1 MSADQYGYFCARKPI
16 PIEVKPTL
24 LILAAGMG
32 SRYGGLKQIDP
43 LGPNG
48 ETIIEYSIYDAI
60 QAGFGKVV
68 FVIRESFAA
77 DFKERFTG
85 KFDDQIEIAYAYQ
98 DVNTPVEGIE
108 NIPQREKPWGTM
120 HAVLV
125 AKDVINEPFAVIN
138 ADDFYGADGF
148 HQIADFLKTKCT
160 EDTYT
165 MVGYV
170 LRNTLSEHG
179 QVSRGVCIA
188 NDGNLSKIDE
198 RTKIHWEGEKVIYQ
212 DGDSTHEVD
221 PSSVVSMNFWGF
233 HPNIFEVTRQMFVDF
248 VAENKENPKAE
259 FFIPLVADTMI
270 NAGTA
275 KFPILTSNDRWY
287 GVTYQEDRPSVVEAF
302 QKLVD
307 DGKYPSPL
315 W

>member
-1 MSADQYGYFCARKPI
+1 M
-16 PIEVKPTL
+16 KPTL

-68 FVIRESFAA
+68 FVIRESFAD

-85 KFDDQIEIAYAYQ
+85 KFDDKIEIAYAFQ
-98 DVNTPVEGIE
+98 DVNTPVEGID
-108 NIPQREKPWGTM
+108 NLPHREKPWGTM

-125 AKDVINEPFAVIN
+125 AHEVVNEPFAVIN

-148 HQIADFLKTKCT
+148 HQIADFLKNKCS

-170 LRNTLSEHG
+170 LKNTLSEHG
-179 QVSRGVCIA
+179 QVSRGVCVADA
-188 NDGNLSKIDE
+188 NNNLANVDE
-198 RTKIHWEGEKVIYQ
+198 RTKIHWEGEKVIYHE
-212 DGDSTHEVD
+212 GESSHEVD

-233 HPNIFEVTRQMFVDF
+233 HPNIFEVSRQMFIDF
-248 VAENKENPKAE
+248 VQENKDNPKAE
-259 FFIPLVADTMI
+259 FFIPLVADNLI
-270 NAGTA
+270 NSGKAS
-275 KFPILTSNDRWY
+275 FPILTSNDRWH
-287 GVTYQEDRPSVVEAF
+287 GVTYIEDRPVVVDAF
-302 QKLVD
+302 KKLVE

>member
-1 MSADQYGYFCARKPI
+1 M
-16 PIEVKPTL
+16 KPTL

-68 FVIRESFAA
+68 FVIRESFSD
-77 DFKERFTG
+77 DFKARFTG
-85 KFDDQIEIAYAYQ
+85 KFEDKIEVAYAFQ
-98 DVNTPVEGIE
+98 DVNTPVEGVE
-108 NIPQREKPWGTM
+108 NIPHREKPWGTM

-125 AKDVINEPFAVIN
+125 AHDVINEPFAVIN

-148 HQIADFLKTKCT
+148 HQIADFLKNKCS
-160 EDTYT
+160 ENTYT

-179 QVSRGVCIA
+179 QVSRGVCVA
-188 NDGNLSKIDE
+188 DADNNLAKVDE
-198 RTKIHWEGEKVIYQ
+198 RTKIHWEGEKVIYH
-212 DGDSTHEVD
+212 DEAGSHEVD
-221 PSSVVSMNFWGF
+221 PNSVVSMNFWGF
-233 HPNIFEVTRQMFVDF
+233 HPNIFEVSRHMFIDF
-248 VAENKENPKAE
+248 VKENKDNPKAE
-259 FFIPLVADTMI
+259 FFIPLVADTLI
-270 NAGTA
+270 NSGEA
-275 KFPILTSNDRWY
+275 KFPILTSSDRWY
-287 GVTYQEDRPSVVEAF
+287 GVTYQEDRQSVVDAF
-302 QKLVD
+302 QKMVD

>member
-1 MSADQYGYFCARKPI
+1 M
-16 PIEVKPTL
+16 KPTL

-68 FVIRESFAA
+68 FVIRESFAD

-85 KFDDQIEIAYAYQ
+85 KFDDKIEIAYAFQ
-98 DVNTPVEGIE
+98 DVNTPVEGID
-108 NIPQREKPWGTM
+108 NLPHREKPWGTM

-125 AKDVINEPFAVIN
+125 AHEVVNEPFAVIN

-148 HQIADFLKTKCT
+148 HQIANFLKNKCS

-170 LRNTLSEHG
+170 LKNTLSEHG
-179 QVSRGVCIA
+179 QVSRGVCVA
-188 NDGNLSKIDE
+188 DAKNNLAKVDE
-198 RTKIHWEGEKVIYQ
+198 RTKIHWEGEKVIYHE
-212 DGDSTHEVD
+212 GESSHEVD
-221 PSSVVSMNFWGF
+221 PGSVVSMNFWGF
-233 HPNIFEVTRQMFVDF
+233 HPNIFEVSRQMFVDF
-248 VAENKENPKAE
+248 VQENKDNPKAE
-259 FFIPLVADTMI
+259 FFIPLVADNLI
-270 NAGTA
+270 NAGKA
-275 KFPILTSNDRWY
+275 SFPILTSNDRWH
-287 GVTYQEDRPSVVEAF
+287 GVTYIEDRPVVVDAF
-302 QKLVD
+302 KKLVE

>member
-1 MSADQYGYFCARKPI
+1 M
-16 PIEVKPTL
+16 KPTL

-60 QAGFGKVV
+60 QAGFDKVV
-68 FVIRESFAA
+68 FVIRESFADA
-77 DFKERFTG
+77 FKEQFTG
-85 KFDDQIEIAYAYQ
+85 KFDNKIEVAYAYQ
-98 DVNTPVEGIE
+98 DVNTPVEGID
-108 NIPQREKPWGTM
+108 NIPEREKPWGTM

-125 AKDVINEPFAVIN
+125 AHDVINEPFAVIN

-148 HQIADFLKTKCT
+148 HQIADFLKNKCS

-170 LRNTLSEHG
+170 LKNTLSDHG
-179 QVSRGVCIA
+179 QVSRGVCVA
-188 NDGNLSKIDE
+188 DADNNLAKVDE
-198 RTKIHWEGEKVIYQ
+198 RTKIHWEGEKVIYHE
-212 DGDSTHEVD
+212 GEASNEVD
-221 PSSVVSMNFWGF
+221 PGSVVSMNFWGF
-233 HPNIFEVTRQMFVDF
+233 HPNIFEVSRHMFIDF
-248 VAENKENPKAE
+248 VRENKDNPKAE
-259 FFIPLVADTMI
+259 FFIPLVADNLI
-270 NAGTA
+270 NSGKA
-275 KFPILTSNDRWY
+275 KFPILTSNDRWH
-287 GVTYQEDRPSVVEAF
+287 GVTYIEDRPVVVQAF
-302 QKLVD
+302 KKLVE